1 MVGVRDVH
9 LAAVGWLFE
18 AREREPVL
26 PIHFLS
32 GSGEVHIL
40 GVNHLPRHHFVHA
53 LRHARHEV
61 HTGLDLI
68 SIPTIFL
75 WALVQACT
83 SLYKL

>member
-61 HTGLDLI
+61 HAGPDLSCSGI
-68 SIPTIFL
+68 QFHFL
-75 WALVQACT
+75 SHLRIAL
-83 SLYKL
+83 